1 MGILKRIFGK
11 KPDQNGH
18 NRKTSITAEEPQET
32 AQAVSP
38 NTMDAKGGA
47 DGQKERTPDE
57 RLSMVLE
64 KTIEIMKAHA
74 PNGPFHVAFDIPES
88 QNEGHLVFRLLRPND
103 WQLQIGANREGSDML
118 VSYFLCHGDRETVLA
133 YLSKPGL
140 KEELV
145 RSIKTLSE
153 SVDDRL

>member
-1 MGILKRIFGK
+1 
-11 KPDQNGH
+11 
-18 NRKTSITAEEPQET
+18 
-32 AQAVSP
+32 
-38 NTMDAKGGA
+38 
-47 DGQKERTPDE
+47 
-57 RLSMVLE
+57 
-64 KTIEIMKAHA
+64 MKAHA

-118 VSYFLCHGDRETVLA
+118 VSYFLCHGARETVLA
-133 YLSKPGL
+133 YLSKPDL

-145 RSIKTLSE
+145 RSIRTLSE